1 MFNSRKLNIAVGL
14 LLIIMIVAIGRWHFA
29 NSIKNNGV
37 IVKGEIKRIERTTGK
52 NSRNEYVIGFY
63 FRDFYLEVSKY
74 IPVEE
79 CSYEYSKKNVIG
91 NYLFLK
97 FDTTDI
103 SNNEVFVVKSQ
114 YDENKLEYPLFL
126 DSLYNC
132 YQKE

>member
-1 MFNSRKLNIAVGL
+1 MFKSRKLNIAVGL
-14 LLIIMIVAIGRWHFA
+14 LLIIMIVAIGRWHFV
-29 NSIKNNGV
+29 NSIEKNGI

-63 FRDFYLEVSKY
+63 FRDYYLEINKY
-74 IPVEE
+74 ISVEE
-79 CSYEYSKKNVIG
+79 CNYEYSKKNVIG
-91 NYLFLK
+91 KSLFLK
-97 FDTTDI
+97 FDTTNI
-103 SNNEVFVVKSQ
+103 SYNEVFVNKSQ